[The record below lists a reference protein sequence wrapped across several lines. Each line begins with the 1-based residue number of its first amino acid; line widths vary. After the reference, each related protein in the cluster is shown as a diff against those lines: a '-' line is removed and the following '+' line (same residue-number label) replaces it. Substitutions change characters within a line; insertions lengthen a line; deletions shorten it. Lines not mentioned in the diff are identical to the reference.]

1 MARIGYVRVSTA
13 DQDTTAQQ
21 AALEA
26 AKCDRVFTDEG
37 VSGTHATRPQL
48 DAMLDHLRPGD
59 TVVIWKFDRLGRNTR
74 HLLELIEIL
83 ESKGC
88 AFESLTERI
97 DTSGPMGRAMLTI
110 MSAFAQLERDQISER
125 TRAGLAEA
133 AKNNR
138 LGGRPRAADA
148 GEIADARKWK
158 AEGVPVNKISK
169 RLGVSRATVYR
180 YLARFDD
187 AKRGA
192 VSDEE
197 RSKQ

>member
-1 MARIGYVRVSTA
+1 MARIGYARISTA
-13 DQDTTAQQ
+13 DQDAALQL

-26 AKCDRVFTDEG
+26 ADCDRVFTDEG
-37 VSGTHATRPQL
+37 VSGTKASRPQL

-74 HLLELIEIL
+74 NMLDLIETI
-83 ESKGC
+83 ETKGC
-88 AFESLTERI
+88 TFESLTERI

-138 LGGRPRAADA
+138 HGGRPRKADDQD
-148 GEIADARKWK
+148 IADARKWK
-158 AEGVPVNKISK
+158 AEGDGVDRIAK

-180 YLARFDD
+180 YL
-187 AKRGA
+187 
-192 VSDEE
+192 STTN
-197 RSKQ
+197 